1 MIQRPLLITILGL
14 IATLFSTEVEGQDR
28 SAQKGSS
35 SANPKTQANTTS
47 NSARTY
53 ETREIQG
60 WMVHIESSLVHA
72 KPNHLE
78 KAIPI
83 FEAQLKAIREVV
95 PQAAVA
101 KLQQVPLWLSP
112 EYPNIPPRAEYHPS
126 AQWLRENHRDPNM
139 ARGVEFTDLRMIEDE
154 NRRMPWFVL
163 HELAHAY
170 HDQFIAQGNDNPE
183 LRAAFERAQ
192 ASQVY
197 ERVQQRDARQNV
209 TIGKAYAMT
218 NVQEYF
224 AELSEAYFGQNDF
237 FPFTKNDLERV
248 DPLGAKVLHKLWF
261 ERDAQDT
268 K

>member
-1 MIQRPLLITILGL
+1 MQRPLLIAILGM
-14 IATLFSTEVEGQDR
+14 IATLFSMGAEGQDR

-35 SANPKTQANTTS
+35 STKPNARTDTTS
-47 NSARTY
+47 SARTY
-53 ETREIQG
+53 ETRDIEG
-60 WMVHIESSLVHA
+60 WKVHIESSLLHA
-72 KPNHLE
+72 KPNPIE

-83 FEAQLKAIREVV
+83 FESQLKSIREVV
-95 PQAAVA
+95 PQAVVS

-112 EYPNIPPRAEYHPS
+112 EYPNTPPRAEYHPS
-126 AQWLRENHRDPNM
+126 AQWLREHHRDPKM
-139 ARGVEFTDLRMIEDE
+139 ARGIEFTDLRIIDDE

-170 HDQFIAQGNDNPE
+170 HDQFISQGYDNPE
-183 LRAAFERAQ
+183 LRAAFEMAQ

-248 DPLGAKVLHKLWF
+248 DPFGAKVLYQLWF
-261 ERDAQDT
+261 EPDAKDG